1 VLFDLIFSTL
11 TEEVVVRLTNDLL
24 CGFVGGQMEI
34 QNSNENYIFR
44 GEIKTIAV
52 VGENLVAKF
61 AWLAKGKG
69 DLPMIEGW
77 VKDDDLDYSI
87 NLGICS
93 VNNIGSSDGE
103 IGGGDRICIT
113 SPIVGEIIVLYP
125 PNGSKLDP
133 AKVEGLVL

>member
-1 VLFDLIFSTL
+1 MRVHVTDA
-11 TEEVVVRLTNDLL
+11 LL
-24 CGFVGGQMEI
+24 ASFVGGQMEI
-34 QNSNENYIFR
+34 QNENENYIFR

-52 VGENLVAKF
+52 VGEDLVVKF

-69 DLPMIEGW
+69 DLSFPEGW
-77 VKDDDLDYSI
+77 IVDNNLDYST

-93 VNNIGSSDGE
+93 ASNIGPSDIE

-113 SPIVGEIIVLYP
+113 SPMIGEIIVLYP
-125 PNGSKLDP
+125 PDGSKLDP